1 MHRHVLGPATAACC
15 VAAFA
20 LLGTWAPARGAE
32 PTATPSGIEGMPG
45 AGREDVVRA
54 LRKVHHKY
62 GEHAVQIETQ
72 LLVNAMRNGSLR
84 ATAVRV
90 EGVKP
95 YRDKRYLGFDV
106 ETGLVFDT
114 TTRDE
119 RTRIEMLWTTI
130 LVPTLERLTELR
142 LPADGIRVA
151 LHYHHRPYR
160 SLAELRASIDEPGT
174 PEETDFYVLT
184 PDVSD
189 LVDHRLT
196 PHTLIARTQVTVDGG
211 ARAIAALAPDVP
223 TAPGPE

>member
-1 MHRHVLGPATAACC
+1 MHRRRRDGRARLVC
-15 VAAFA
+15 VAALA
-20 LLGTWAPARGAE
+20 LLTLPAVAPGAE

-45 AGREDVVRA
+45 AGREDVLRA

-62 GEHAVQIETQ
+62 GEHAVQIQTQ

-90 EGVKP
+90 DGVKP

-119 RTRIEMLWTTI
+119 PTRIAMLWTTI
-130 LVPTLERLTELR
+130 LIPTLERLTELR

-151 LHYHHRPYR
+151 LHYHHRPYQ

-174 PEETDFYVLT
+174 PEETDFYVLA

-189 LVDHRLT
+189 LVYHRLT
-196 PHTLIARTQVTVDGG
+196 AHTLIARTQVTVDGG
-211 ARAIAALAPDVP
+211 ERVIAALVSDVP
-223 TAPGPE
+223 TAPGPD